1 MTTTEAK
8 NIKAP
13 VSKPNVLDMF
23 VAGAR
28 RGFTIGTT
36 NMMPNVIMAFV
47 IIKALDVTGLLKLFG
62 IIFKPVMGLW
72 GLPGESVTVL
82 VSAFLSMGGG
92 VGAAAGLLTSNMLS
106 RSDITILMPA
116 IYLIGSLVQYLG
128 RCLGTAEVNTRYY
141 IPIIAICIINALLAM
156 WVMKALVAFF

>member
-1 MTTTEAK
+1 MTTKEAQ
-8 NIKAP
+8 NVNAH

-23 VAGAR
+23 VDGAR

-36 NMMPNVIMAFV
+36 NMLPNVIMAFV
-47 IIKALDVTGLLKLFG
+47 IIKALNVTGLLKLFG
-62 IIFKPVMGLW
+62 VVFQPIMGLW
-72 GLPGESVTVL
+72 GLPGEAVTVL

-92 VGAAAGLLTSNMLS
+92 VGAAAGLLTSSILS

-141 IPIIAICIINALLAM
+141 APIIVICILNAMLAM
-156 WVMKALVAFF
+156 WVMRALVAFF